1 MVAYHANIKSTNTG
15 CRLYSSHSLF
25 LEASQNVMIQRYFDS
40 FGSKQIIKYYL
51 MASLPFKS
59 SRTVLNYQMRKQLS
73 VIEESSQESIEE
85 QKIWLDMKMI
95 R

>member
-1 MVAYHANIKSTNTG
+1 
-15 CRLYSSHSLF
+15 
-25 LEASQNVMIQRYFDS
+25 
-40 FGSKQIIKYYL
+40 

-95 R
+95 RWVSV